1 MYQSACLFYWNVPFI
16 EEFLHL
22 VFIFI
27 LYHLTAK
34 LQNWR
39 RAYKVVGIS
48 FFRMT
53 DSDLLNEFLNA
64 NFNVLQYC
72 FNNGLFKYLIQIEN
86 RIFKMFFRF
95 RRRNIGFIFKVTVV
109 HDSNDSFSE
118 PIWKSQSETSLN
130 RSKVLII
137 PVLNGGLSNKS
148 ITLEMRSREDVK
160 LSKIST

>member
-1 MYQSACLFYWNVPFI
+1 MAVFMYQSACLFYWNVPFI

-118 PIWKSQSETSLN
+118 PI
-130 RSKVLII
+130 
-137 PVLNGGLSNKS
+137 
-148 ITLEMRSREDVK
+148 
-160 LSKIST
+160 

>member
-1 MYQSACLFYWNVPFI
+1 
-16 EEFLHL
+16 
-22 VFIFI
+22 
-27 LYHLTAK
+27 
-34 LQNWR
+34 
-39 RAYKVVGIS
+39 
-48 FFRMT
+48 MT

-118 PIWKSQSETSLN
+118 PI
-130 RSKVLII
+130 
-137 PVLNGGLSNKS
+137 
-148 ITLEMRSREDVK
+148 
-160 LSKIST
+160 